1 MPKPAPVAVP
11 ERDFARIAA
20 AIRFL
25 AAQRAQQPSLAEVA
39 RHAGLSAFHFN
50 RLFRRWAGVTPKQ
63 YLEVLAAHTA
73 EAALRR
79 GDSVLDAALATG
91 LSGPGRLHDLLVTLE
106 AATPGVIRR
115 AGEGLEIRWGIA
127 TSPFGA
133 LSVGATDRGLCHLA
147 FGTIAG
153 QRDAPPARLAE
164 RWPRASYLR
173 DDTVAGRVATQLAA
187 AATGIATGQPLRLYV
202 AGTNFQLRV
211 WRALLELGTQTTTY
225 GALAATIAAPGAA
238 RAVGG
243 AVGANPIAWLIPCHR
258 VLRENGALGGYAW
271 GEDRK
276 RAILAWESLQ
286 ARSDLRA

>member
-1 MPKPAPVAVP
+1 VS

-25 AAQRAQQPSLAEVA
+25 AEQRAQQPSLAEVA

-50 RLFRRWAGVTPKQ
+50 RLFRRWAGLTPKQ
-63 YLEVLAAHTA
+63 YLEVLAAHA
-73 EAALRR
+73 AVAALRR

-115 AGEGLEIRWGIA
+115 AGEGLTIRWGIA
-127 TSPFGA
+127 ASPFGA
-133 LSVGATDRGLCHLA
+133 LSVGATERGLCHLA
-147 FGTIAG
+147 FGADAG
-153 QRDAPPARLAE
+153 RREAPPARLAE
-164 RWPRASYLR
+164 RWSRASFQR

-187 AATGIATGQPLRLYV
+187 AAAGIATGEPLRLYV

-211 WRALLELGTQTTTY
+211 WRALLELDTATTSY
-225 GALAATIAAPGAA
+225 GALAAAIAAPGAA

-276 RAILAWESLQ
+276 RAILTWESLQ
-286 ARSDLRA
+286 ARSHLRA